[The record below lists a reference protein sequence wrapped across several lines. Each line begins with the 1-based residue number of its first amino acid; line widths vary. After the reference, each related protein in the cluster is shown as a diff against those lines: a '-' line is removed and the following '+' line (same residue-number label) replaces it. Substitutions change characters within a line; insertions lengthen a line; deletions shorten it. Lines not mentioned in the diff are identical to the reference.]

1 MRQKLLFCSHQETQ
15 QRLSLAWVPLTGPSL
30 KLQTHL
36 LSKHTAWSGTSPLTH
51 LASAA
56 QRCQESQCKKTG
68 WIQKVDTSHL
78 PSLIKYLYNLLQN
91 AKLTHETKTLSTR
104 WVCGFF
110 SPSVFKPF
118 KSCHLETWP
127 SQAKLYQFKLPWK
140 STDFWNTALFV
151 LCQFWGVSKT
161 VKVNENKEIQCQ
173 FKALTPTMLNGN
185 RHTMAFPCYRW
196 LWCIFSHAREN

>member
-1 MRQKLLFCSHQETQ
+1 MSSPKPSRDLQGQPPQSPERGKAKQFPVCWANFCPGSLHPRWATHEAEAALLQPPRDTAETVPG
-15 QRLSLAWVPLTGPSL
+15 LSGPSL

-110 SPSVFKPF
+110 SPVYLN
-118 KSCHLETWP
+118 HLKAVIWKLD
-127 SQAKLYQFKLPWK
+127 QAKLSYTNSNYHENQQIFGILPCLY
-140 STDFWNTALFV
+140 S
-151 LCQFWGVSKT
+151 
-161 VKVNENKEIQCQ
+161 VNS
-173 FKALTPTMLNGN
+173 GG
-185 RHTMAFPCYRW
+185 W
-196 LWCIFSHAREN
+196 ARQ